1 MMPPHNNP
9 PGQLSGLSGRVLV
22 IEDEDAIR
30 IPLVDALTDEGL
42 DVLEAADGDAG
53 LALALREDPD
63 VILLDLMLPGCDGFE
78 LLRRLRRD
86 RCTTP
91 VVIMSARGEEWDRLQ
106 GFELGAD
113 DYVVKPFSTRELLLR
128 VRVQLERARGGAV
141 GLAAGL
147 NTFAFGDVSVDARGY
162 TLTRAGQTHDLSR
175 LELDLLRYLFER
187 AGEVF
192 TRDQLLDAVWGRSA
206 ASGPRTVDT
215 HVLKLRKRIEADPA
229 APQHLLTVRN
239 VGYKFLR

>member
-1 MMPPHNNP
+1 MTSDTPLN
-9 PGQLSGLSGRVLV
+9 GARVLV

-30 IPLVDALTDEGL
+30 IPLVDALADEGVT
-42 DVLEAADGDAG
+42 VLEAETGDAG
-53 LALALREDPD
+53 LELALRTDPD

-128 VRVQLERARGGAV
+128 VRVQLERAAGRAV
-141 GLAAGL
+141 GVAAATGD
-147 NTFAFGDVSVDARGY
+147 FAFGDVAVDARGY
-162 TLTRAGQTHDLSR
+162 TLTRAATPTRAAETVDLSR
-175 LELDLLRYLFER
+175 LELELLRYLHDR
-187 AGEVF
+187 PGEVF
-192 TRDQLLDAVWGRSA
+192 TRDQLLDAVWGREA

-229 APQHLLTVRN
+229 APKHLLTVRN